1 METTEEIRS
10 LPDRPPRLCPSC
22 GARVA
27 EGAKT
32 CLMCGAELEEE
43 AATAAV
49 APTAPKRLGR
59 NQLIILSVVAAVIL
73 TGSVLV
79 GWNLSQ
85 SKVVPTPTAT
95 PTSTTTPTITPTPT
109 VTPTPTPTPTPPPTP
124 TPVPPLSYTVKRG
137 DSLLTI
143 AQTFGITVDELRAF
157 NGMDSDFIVQGE
169 TLLIPPPTPTPGP
182 TPTPEP
188 GQPTATPAPFIVY
201 VVQQGDALSTIAER
215 YGVSISVIRAA
226 NGMSANSDTIRV
238 GDTLIIP
245 QYTPTPQP
253 TAVMLVGEGTPTPR
267 AAYPAPT
274 LLFPPEGTTFAG
286 ANTVILLQWLSV
298 GVLQAGEYYQVTF
311 TYPAIN
317 GPVTVTEYVRAT
329 AWRVPAELFP
339 SEALVDRTCTWQ
351 VAVVRQVK
359 GGTAPEYQAIGPV
372 SPVRSLVWTAV
383 QP

>member
-27 EGAKT
+27 EGART

-49 APTAPKRLGR
+49 APAAPKRLGR
-59 NQLIILSVVAAVIL
+59 NQIIILIVAAAVIL
-73 TGSVLV
+73 TGSVLL

-95 PTSTTTPTITPTPT
+95 PTLTATPTITPTPT

-124 TPVPPLSYTVKRG
+124 TPIPPLSYTVKRG

-143 AQTFGITVDELRAF
+143 AQTFDITVDELKAF

-188 GQPTATPAPFIVY
+188 GQPTATPAPFIIY
-201 VVQQGDALSTIAER
+201 TVQRGDALSTIAEQ
-215 YGVSISVIRAA
+215 YGVSISAIRAA
-226 NGMSANSDTIRV
+226 NGMSASSDTIKV
-238 GDTLIIP
+238 GQALIIP

-253 TAVMLVGEGTPTPR
+253 TAVVVVGEGTPTPR

-286 ANTVILLQWLSV
+286 SDTVILLQWLSV
-298 GVLQAGEYYQVTF
+298 GVLQADEYYQVTF
-311 TYPAIN
+311 TYPTIS
-317 GPVTVTEYVRAT
+317 GPVTVDDYVRAT
-329 AWRVPAELFP
+329 AWRVPVELFP
-339 SEALVDRTCTWQ
+339 PEALVDRTCTWQ
-351 VAVVRQVK
+351 VTVVRQVK
-359 GGTAPEYQAIGPV
+359 GGTAPEYQALGPV
-372 SPVRSLVWTAV
+372 SPALSLVWTAV
-383 QP
+383 RP